1 MRKVDNKENSVFKYD
16 RFLMSFQM
24 CKSQTVAIIFYIFD
38 AGIFKHLNK
47 IEKDIFSLIPR
58 REKDYYLTEDE

>member
-1 MRKVDNKENSVFKYD
+1 
-16 RFLMSFQM
+16 MSFQM